1 MPISLKLQK
10 RLASVVLKC
19 GRNKVWLDPN
29 ETNEISNANSRQNVR
44 KLISD
49 GLIIRKPV
57 AVHSMART
65 RKNAEARRK
74 GRHRG
79 YGKRKGTANARM
91 PEKVLWVRRMRVL
104 RRLLKKYREAK
115 KIDRHLYRELY
126 LKCKGNVFKNKRV
139 LMEEIH
145 KRKAEVKRSKML
157 SDQAEARRTKNKEAR
172 RRREEK
178 LSAKMNDLLKQLGEG
193 GEASEETTAQPAAT
207 TPSSKKEEK
216 PAKQAESKKDAKP
229 AKKVDDEKK
238 PAAAEKKQP
247 AAAEKKQPAAAEKKQ
262 PEPKPAAKEAPKEQK
277 KPAAPAAAPAAPA
290 AAAAKDKK
298 APAKD
303 EKPKPQKK

>member
-1 MPISLKLQK
+1 MTISLKLQK
-10 RLASVVLKC
+10 RLASAVLKC
-19 GRNKVWLDPN
+19 GTNKVWLDPN
-29 ETNEISNANSRQNVR
+29 ESNEISNANSRQNIRRLVN
-44 KLISD
+44 D
-49 GLIIRKPV
+49 GLIIKKPV
-57 AVHSMART
+57 AVHSRART

-91 PEKVLWVRRMRVL
+91 PEKVLWIRRMRVL

-157 SDQAEARRTKNKEAR
+157 NDQAEARRQKNKEAR

-178 LSAKMNDLLKQLGEG
+178 VNAKMNELLKQIGD
-193 GEASEETTAQPAAT
+193 APAEEEKKEVEQPVVSAKPAKQQKEKEVAAAPAQPAA
-207 TPSSKKEEK
+207 K
-216 PAKQAESKKDAKP
+216 A
-229 AKKVDDEKK
+229 
-238 PAAAEKKQP
+238 
-247 AAAEKKQPAAAEKKQ
+247 
-262 PEPKPAAKEAPKEQK
+262 
-277 KPAAPAAAPAAPA
+277 AAAPAKTA
-290 AAAAKDKK
+290 AAAPAQPAAKAAAPAKEKKAADEGKDKK
-298 APAKD
+298 KADTKS
-303 EKPKPQKK
+303 KK